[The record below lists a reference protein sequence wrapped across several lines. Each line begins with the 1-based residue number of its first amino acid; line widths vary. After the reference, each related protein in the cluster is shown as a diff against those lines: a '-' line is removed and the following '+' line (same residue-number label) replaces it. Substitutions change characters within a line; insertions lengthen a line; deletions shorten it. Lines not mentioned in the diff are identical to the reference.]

1 MIPTIHAWP
10 CLSERGASQFAG
22 DYVELSNARAR
33 LVTALEA
40 RFSPYDVVLMPTVG
54 IVPPQIIDLTAD
66 DAFSRI
72 NLYVL
77 RNASFV
83 NMLDG

>member
-22 DYVELSNARAR
+22 DHVELSNARAR